1 MVMLESKVE
10 KKKVIRDCIHGDI
23 ELSAIFSE
31 MIEKPELQRLY
42 NIKQLGLAHLVFPG
56 AHHTRLEHSLG
67 AYHLAYKIADT
78 LNLDSYEKELVGI
91 AALLHDIGHGPFSHT
106 LESILRTTFGV
117 DHVDLTEK
125 LILGQYDVFFPD
137 EKDFI
142 SDDCISDVLRNH
154 EINPFEVVKII
165 RGNGCKKRYLCQ
177 ILNSAI
183 DVDQL
188 DYIIRDGYYTGVAYG
203 TIDIERYLHTLM
215 IKDENDLAISK
226 KGIGVV
232 ESIFMARL
240 LMYSS
245 VYFHKTVRIAELML
259 SKAIELLYGKEP
271 FDFFKMTDSE
281 LINNLKRFGSFQNK
295 IVTCLKY
302 RKLFKQAYAVSLNEL
317 QQHQIEKIKSLEN
330 REARFEKEKQIE
342 ELLNIPTGH
351 VIIDVPQLEIHQAEP
366 RLDSTDISIIDKDT
380 SRQIDTLSPI
390 TTAIRTR
397 SIPDWIV
404 MIITEEKYR
413 ETVARQA
420 ENLLFS

>member
-1 MVMLESKVE
+1 MAGKH
-10 KKKVIRDCIHGDI
+10 KVIRDSIHGDI
-23 ELSAIFSE
+23 KLSAVFSE
-31 MIEKPELQRLY
+31 LIETPELQRLY

-67 AYHLAYKIADT
+67 AYHLAYKTADA
-78 LNLDSYEKELVGI
+78 LGLDTYEKELVGI
-91 AALLHDIGHGPFSHT
+91 AGLLHDVGHGPFSHT

-117 DHVDLTEK
+117 DHVDLTEQ
-125 LILGQYDVFFPD
+125 LILGKYDVFFPD
-137 EKDFI
+137 EKDFT
-142 SDDCISDVLRNH
+142 SVDCISDVLENYDVD
-154 EINPFEVVKII
+154 PVEVVKII

-203 TIDIERYLHTLM
+203 TIDIERYLNTLM
-215 IKDENDLAISK
+215 IKDGNYLAISK
-226 KGIGVV
+226 KGISVV

-281 LINNLKRFGSFQNK
+281 LINDLKRFGAFQNK

-302 RKLFKQAYAVSLNEL
+302 RKLFKQAYVASSGEL
-317 QQHQIEKIKSLEN
+317 QRNQIEKIKALEN
-330 REARFEKEKQIE
+330 REARFEKEHIIE
-342 ELLNIPTGH
+342 ESLNIPRGH
-351 VIIDVPQLEIHQAEP
+351 VIIDVPRMEIHQAEP
-366 RLDSTDISIIDKDT
+366 RLDLTDINVIDKDE
-380 SRQIDTLSPI
+380 SRQIDTISPI
-390 TTAIRTR
+390 TMAIKTR

-404 MIITEEKYR
+404 MIITDERYR
-413 ETVARQA
+413 DLVAKQA
-420 ENLLFS
+420 EDLLFS